1 MKIMKLR
8 QNAVKK
14 PRQNAVK
21 NEILPELLS
30 IKTQYG
36 LQAKRNGGL
45 EQNAVILKQNAIF
58 VASYGTVL
66 ASCQHS
72 TLCVRKYCVSEL
84 SSCAGSEL
92 GSELTLLAGSEL
104 KTSELDTSELK
115 TSEYRFLKIFILAS
129 YEQELCQFNF
139 LLASCQLSSSE
150 LHIASYRLIEDNF
163 LASCEQELC
172 PFNFL
177 PASCQVSSSELQG
190 SELWIFG
197 HLD

>member
-1 MKIMKLR
+1 MLLGLCKIANMAYYKGYGEWEMVGVSCRGVLER
-8 QNAVKK
+8 WVLKEKK
-14 PRQNAVK
+14 EK
-21 NEILPELLS
+21 DTGFFHSSELS
-30 IKTQYG
+30 HC
-36 LQAKRNGGL
+36 
-45 EQNAVILKQNAIF
+45 LKIF

-163 LASCEQELC
+163 
-172 PFNFL
+172 
-177 PASCQVSSSELQG
+177 SSDL
-190 SELWIFG
+190 
-197 HLD
+197 